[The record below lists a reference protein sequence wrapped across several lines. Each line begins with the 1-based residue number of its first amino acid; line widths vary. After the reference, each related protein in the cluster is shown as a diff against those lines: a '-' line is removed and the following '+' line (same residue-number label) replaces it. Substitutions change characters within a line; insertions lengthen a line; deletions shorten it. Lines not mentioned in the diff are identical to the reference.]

1 MTARMNPQKQS
12 IRLLI
17 PLLLALLLLTLS
29 PSVVVPAEKNN
40 ASTDEGIQAAERLA
54 QSFRSLA
61 EAVRPSVVAIDV
73 TRSPTPEMRPLLR
86 PDSLAET
93 LREFFGEEYF
103 GRFFRNR
110 RPGQAIPYP
119 EGAEQRY
126 AQGSGVIVSEDGYIL
141 TNHHIV
147 AGMEQVSIKLHD
159 GKTLKA
165 KVVGSDR
172 RSDLALLRVESKTK
186 LQPAKLG
193 DSDKVHLCDWVLA
206 IGSPYG
212 LDYTVVHGLISA
224 KGKGKEPMVP
234 YEEFL
239 QTDAPIQAGN
249 SGGPLVNLHGEV
261 IGICTARFSQPSG
274 GQTVNFAI
282 PINLAKKAIKDF
294 QKQGRSVRG
303 WLGIG
308 VQNLTPD
315 LAGNFGLEEDARGVL
330 VSHVEP
336 NSPAEKGGLERGDVI
351 TRFQNKD
358 VTDAQSLRELVGAS
372 KPGTEIKLR
381 VLREGKEKSLTVRV
395 GETTA
400 APKARKIGSADDKHP
415 FGFRVKALTPEL
427 AKRYGLAETKG
438 VIVQDIEP
446 GSIADLAGLRP
457 GALILEANR
466 KKVDSVKEF
475 QEALKA
481 AREPNTLLL
490 LVRQD
495 EVTEFVILKQE

>member
-1 MTARMNPQKQS
+1 MTARMNPCKQGV
-12 IRLLI
+12 RLLI
-17 PLLLALLLLTLS
+17 PLLLTLLLLVLG
-29 PSVVVPAEKNN
+29 PSVATPAEKNN
-40 ASTDEGIQAAERLA
+40 GATDEGIQAAEKLA

-61 EAVRPSVVAIDV
+61 ETVRPSVVGIDV
-73 TRSPTPEMRPLLR
+73 TRSPTSERKPLMR

-119 EGAEQRY
+119 EGAEQHY
-126 AQGSGVIVSEDGYIL
+126 GQGSGVIVSEDGYIL

-147 AGMEQVSIKLHD
+147 AGTEQVSIKLHD

-165 KVVGSDR
+165 KVAGSDR

-193 DSDKVHLCDWVLA
+193 DSDKVRLCDWVLA

-212 LDYTVVHGLISA
+212 LDQTVVHGLISA

-239 QTDAPIQAGN
+239 QTDAPIQPGN

-282 PINLAKKAIKDF
+282 PINLAKKVMEELK
-294 QKQGRSVRG
+294 KEGRTARG
-303 WLGIG
+303 WLGVA

-315 LAGNFGLEEDARGVL
+315 LAGSFDLEEDARGVL

-336 NSPAEKGGLERGDVI
+336 GSPAEKGGLERGDVI

-358 VTDAQSLRELVGAS
+358 VTDAQALRELVGDT
-372 KPGTEIKLR
+372 KPGTEVKLR
-381 VLREGKEKSLTVRV
+381 VLRDGKEKSLTVRV
-395 GETTA
+395 GEATA
-400 APKARKIGSADDKHP
+400 TPKTRKLGSTDDKHP
-415 FGFRVKALTPEL
+415 FGFTVKALTPEL
-427 AKRYGLAETKG
+427 AKRYGHAETKG
-438 VIVQDIEP
+438 VIVQDVEP

-466 KKVDSVKEF
+466 KKVGSVKEF
-475 QEALKA
+475 HEALKA

-495 EVTEFVILKQE
+495 EATEFVFLKQG

>member
-1 MTARMNPQKQS
+1 MSARMNRHNQGV
-12 IRLLI
+12 RLLI
-17 PLLLALLLLTLS
+17 PLLLALFLLMLS
-29 PSVVVPAEKNN
+29 PSVAAPAVKNN
-40 ASTDEGIQAAERLA
+40 GTTNEGIQAAERLA

-61 EAVRPSVVAIDV
+61 EAIRPCVVGIDV
-73 TRSPTPEMRPLLR
+73 TRAPTAEMRPWIR

-126 AQGSGVIVSEDGYIL
+126 GQGSGVIVSEDGYIL
-141 TNHHIV
+141 TNHHTV
-147 AGMEQVSIKLHD
+147 VGTEQVTVKLHD
-159 GKTLKA
+159 GRKLKA

-172 RSDLALLRVESKTK
+172 RSDLALLQVESKTK

-212 LDYTVVHGLISA
+212 LDQTVVHGLISA
-224 KGKGKEPMVP
+224 KGKGKEPTVP

-249 SGGPLVNLHGEV
+249 SGGPLINLRGEV
-261 IGICTARFSQPSG
+261 IGICTARFNQPSG

-282 PINLAKKAIKDF
+282 PINLAKKVMKDL
-294 QKQGRSVRG
+294 QEGGRSVRG
-303 WLGIG
+303 WLGIA
-308 VQNLTPD
+308 VQNLTPE
-315 LAGNFGLEEDARGVL
+315 LAESFGLEKDLKGVL
-330 VSHVEP
+330 VSHVGP
-336 NSPAEKGGLERGDVI
+336 GSPAEKGGLQRGDVI

-372 KPGTEIKLR
+372 KPGTKIQLR
-381 VLREGKEKSLTVRV
+381 VLRDGKEKSLTVRV
-395 GETTA
+395 GETTT
-400 APKARKIGSADDKHP
+400 APKAPKIDSVDEKHS
-415 FGFRVKALTPEL
+415 FGFTVKALTPEL
-427 AKRYGLAETKG
+427 AKRYGHAESKG
-438 VIVQDIEP
+438 VIVEDVEP

-466 KKVDSVKEF
+466 KQVGSVKEF

-495 EVTEFVILKQE
+495 EVTEFIVLKQE